1 VDIRKRS
8 FIRSA
13 RESELPI
20 VPIGSQSSKT
30 LGEGRGNAFIEFLKG
45 GRTGD
50 CGMLETPEKVRELQ
64 RKLYQK
70 AKQEKG
76 FRFYLLYDKVYRRDI
91 LGHAY
96 RLERTNQGAPGVD
109 GETFEEIEKREGGAE
124 RYLEEVAEELRGKRY
139 KPMPVRRVYIPKSGG
154 GRRPLGI
161 PVIKDRVV
169 QMAVKMVIEPI
180 FEADFEE
187 NSYGFR
193 PRRDAHQAMD
203 DLSLQLRMGKTQVI
217 DADIFK
223 YFDTISHD
231 KLLALVAER
240 IVDKN
245 ILWLIKMWL
254 EAPVVEE
261 GEGGKKRYEGNDKG
275 TPQGGV
281 ISPLLANIYLHVLD
295 RIWKEKRVQEN
306 YGARL
311 IRYADDFVVLCPGPT
326 EKILRGIK
334 MALAGLRLRLN
345 EEKTRVIDAREESF
359 NFLGFTV
366 QVARSPRTG
375 NFFPL
380 IRPSRKAMARVKA
393 EIKALTCRRTLAL
406 PTEEVI
412 GKLNELVRGWAGYF
426 YYGNCS
432 QDLSRIKGFL
442 DERVR
447 IHLKRKHGMKSR
459 GYRAYPHRYLY
470 ETLQLY
476 KMPTTAPWS
485 QAAKASG

>member
-1 VDIRKRS
+1 
-8 FIRSA
+8 
-13 RESELPI
+13 
-20 VPIGSQSSKT
+20 
-30 LGEGRGNAFIEFLKG
+30 
-45 GRTGD
+45 
-50 CGMLETPEKVRELQ
+50 MLETPEKIRELQ

-91 LGHAY
+91 LSHAY
-96 RLERTNQGAPGVD
+96 RRVRSNQGAPGVD

-124 RYLEEVAEELRGKRY
+124 RYLEGVAEELRSKRY
-139 KPMPVRRVYIPKSGG
+139 QPMSVRRGYIPRSDG

-161 PVIKDRVV
+161 PTVKDRVV

-193 PRRDAHQAMD
+193 PKRDAHQAMD
-203 DLSLQLRMGKTQVI
+203 DLSLQLRKGKTQVI
-217 DADIFK
+217 DADISK

-245 ILWLIKMWL
+245 ILRLFKMWL
-254 EAPVVEE
+254 KAPVVEE
-261 GEGGKKRYEGNDKG
+261 GEDGKKRYGGSDKG

-295 RIWKEKRVQEN
+295 RTWKEEEIQER

-311 IRYADDFVVLCPGPT
+311 IRYADDFVVLCSGPT

-334 MALAGLRLRLN
+334 IVLAGLRLRLN
-345 EEKTRVIDAREESF
+345 EEKTREVDAREGSF

-366 QVARSPRTG
+366 QAVKNPKTG
-375 NFFPL
+375 KIFPL
-380 IRPSRKAMARVKA
+380 IRPSKKAMEKVKG
-393 EIKALTCRRTLAL
+393 EIRALTCRRSLAL
-406 PTEEVI
+406 PTDVVI
-412 GKLNELVRGWAGYF
+412 EKLNEVVRGWVGYF
-426 YYGNCS
+426 YYRNCS
-432 QDLSRIKGFL
+432 RDLSRIKGFL

-447 IHLKRKHGMKSR
+447 IYLRRKHGMKSR
-459 GYRAYPHRYLY
+459 GYRTYPYRYLY

-476 KMPTTAPWS
+476 KIPTTAPWA
-485 QAAKASG
+485 QAAKATG